1 LEVVFM
7 RLRPVIKTATIA
19 SSLIVLVAPVLA
31 VGLMVW
37 QASGTS
43 SLNTAEARAIFE
55 GRAPR

>member
-1 LEVVFM
+1 M
-7 RLRPVIKTATIA
+7 RLRPVIKTATIV

-31 VGLMVW
+31 VGLMIW

-43 SLNTAEARAIFE
+43 SLNTAEARAIFD

>member
-1 LEVVFM
+1 M

-19 SSLIVLVAPVLA
+19 SSLIVLVTPVLA

-43 SLNTAEARAIFE
+43 SLNTAEARAIFD